1 MSIKYLLLVT
11 SEFENEITA
20 DHDHDYC
27 ITTQEFNKL
36 ISENFVVILKQA
48 DLASKNYIA
57 NFVKKTDFDNQLKI
71 LHQIKIN

>member
-11 SEFENEITA
+11 SEFENKITA
-20 DHDHDYC
+20 DHDLDYC
-27 ITTQEFNKL
+27 ITTQEFKL
-36 ISENFVVILKQA
+36 MSENFVVILKQA